1 MDLPHQIHAASQSWG
16 SEYGLLEIPAR
27 KANNIC
33 RWSEAAKTNRRL
45 SSSATRVLTSSY
57 RGLRVNYWRPTHK
70 VRVVDA
76 TDLRL
81 GRRWQLSPILDH
93 SLLSFSLRKDSS
105 PPFTL
110 KNLPILRA
118 SRSSSSS
125 VCSSEYYSSSSI
137 SAPGDPS
144 SLIPCAHSHQWVIST
159 GWSHTAGTSAAWD
172 SQWTKRVAACFHGAW
187 LQSASKSHI
196 VIHTNRVRL
205 RPKGSI
211 SALRFD

>member
-1 MDLPHQIHAASQSWG
+1 MSFGDSSK
-16 SEYGLLEIPAR
+16 
-27 KANNIC
+27 KANNNC

-45 SSSATRVLTSSY
+45 SSSVTRVLTS
-57 RGLRVNYWRPTHK
+57 
-70 VRVVDA
+70 VVDA

-81 GRRWQLSPILDH
+81 GRWWQLSPLSEH

-105 PPFTL
+105 PPFTS
-110 KNLPILRA
+110 KNIPIPRA
-118 SRSSSSS
+118 SRDSSSS
-125 VCSSEYYSSSSI
+125 VCSSEHSSSSI

-144 SLIPCAHSHQWVIST
+144 SLIPCTHSHQWPLGLT
-159 GWSHTAGTSAAWD
+159 GWSHTAGTSAAWN

-187 LQSASKSHI
+187 FQSASKSHI